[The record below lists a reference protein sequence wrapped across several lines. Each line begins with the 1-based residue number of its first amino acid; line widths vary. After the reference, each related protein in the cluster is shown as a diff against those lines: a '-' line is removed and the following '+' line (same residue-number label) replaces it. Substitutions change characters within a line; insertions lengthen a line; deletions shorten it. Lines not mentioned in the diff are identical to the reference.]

1 MPKTGQEFV
10 DECRRVYLADF
21 PHRDF
26 LVSDITAA
34 ATTLTIGRVAD
45 FLVEDWIEA
54 NLEVMYVTN
63 KNSTD
68 NTLTVKRAQL
78 GSVATAHSAGTPILR
93 RPIFY
98 TMDILESINSCIRE
112 HLYPWFYQIA
122 EDETH
127 TTERNIFEYAAPLGT
142 KRILCVQL
150 RDINN
155 IDWSRPLKSWTQTDT
170 VPPKVRLLFNPLSGR
185 KIRMRVVK
193 GFVTLATLGADNHG
207 LPDIALSLPSLFAA
221 ARLLPGREIL
231 RARFDKVPT
240 QLGERSSPVQSSI
253 RLSQQLYALFMQQRE
268 ESRMPWPTVHV
279 RKRRVI

>member
-26 LVSDITAA
+26 LVSDITAT
-34 ATTLTIGRVAD
+34 ATTLTVGRAID
-45 FLVEDWIEA
+45 FLIGDWIELS
-54 NLEVMYVTN
+54 LEIMYI
-63 KNSTD
+63 TD
-68 NTLTVKRAQL
+68 KSDTANTLTVKRAQL
-78 GSVATAHSAGTPILR
+78 GSAATAHLAGTPVLR
-93 RPIFY
+93 KPIFY
-98 TMDILESINSCIRE
+98 TIDIFESINACIRE
-112 HLYPWFYQIA
+112 HLYPWFYQII
-122 EDETH
+122 EDETL
-127 TTERNIFEYAAPLGT
+127 TTTRDTFEYAAPSGT

-155 IDWSRPLKSWTQTDT
+155 IDWSRPIKSWAQTDT
-170 VPPKVRLLFNPLSGR
+170 TPPKVRFLFNPLSDR
-185 KIRMRVVK
+185 RIRMRVMK
-193 GFVTLATLGADNHG
+193 GFVTLATLDADGHG

-221 ARLLPGREIL
+221 ARLLPGREVL

-279 RKRRVI
+279 RRRRVI